1 MDGKGEVA
9 QVREVMLIDDEPID
23 LFINEKLLNAYNFA
37 KKYVAFQ
44 DAVLALKELEKR
56 AASGKELPPIIF
68 LDYFMPQID
77 GFDFLTKMKGLED
90 KYPSAFS
97 QTRIIM
103 LTTMKAPEKRKK
115 LEAFD
120 RIFCVMNKP
129 LNEKAVAELRG
140 RLFQISEQQLTSEV

>member
-1 MDGKGEVA
+1 MLVLCFMRGKGVVA

-23 LFINEKLLNAYNFA
+23 LFINEKLLNAYSFA

-44 DAVLALKELEKR
+44 DALSALKDLEKR
-56 AASGKELPPIIF
+56 AAVGKVLPEIIF

-77 GFDFLTKMKGLED
+77 GFDFLTKLKDLEE
-90 KYPSAFS
+90 KFATAFGD
-97 QTRIIM
+97 TRIIM

-129 LNEKAVAELRG
+129 LSETAVTELNG
-140 RLFQISEQQLTSEV
+140 RLFQVAEQ